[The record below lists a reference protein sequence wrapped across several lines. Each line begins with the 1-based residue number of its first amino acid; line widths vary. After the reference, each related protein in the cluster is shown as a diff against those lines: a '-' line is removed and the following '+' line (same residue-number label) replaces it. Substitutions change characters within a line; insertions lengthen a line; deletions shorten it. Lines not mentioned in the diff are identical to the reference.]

1 MTHWTDD
8 LVRINACK
16 DAIEWAR
23 EQPSLAVAWKKSKR
37 GDHMLWLVGK
47 ANPSE
52 PWSDA
57 RKPIV
62 ACCAEIATTAL
73 EYCNDD
79 ILLVVQWCIDATE
92 RWTRGEAERD
102 EVEAAADAA
111 ADAAYYSASA
121 AVAYYAS
128 TASTAAA
135 YYSASAA
142 AANAAAAAYS
152 AAAAY
157 YTSTSTAAAYYAS
170 ADAAADKSLVRS
182 ADIVRKRFP
191 NPPKIGDAK

>member
-62 ACCAEIATTAL
+62 ACCAEIASTAL
-73 EYCNDD
+73 PYCNDD
-79 ILLVVQWCIDATE
+79 TITATLGCIDATE
-92 RWTRGEAERD
+92 RWCRGEAERD
-102 EVEAAADAA
+102 EVESAAADAA
-111 ADAAYYSASA
+111 NTADAR
-121 AVAYYAS
+121 
-128 TASTAAA
+128 
-135 YYSASAA
+135 
-142 AANAAAAAYS
+142 AAAAAY
-152 AAAAY
+152 AAAY
-157 YTSTSTAAAYYAS
+157 AAYGAIYADATY
-170 ADAAADKSLVRS
+170 ADAAVAAANAYGAIYADATYADAARAKSLEQS

>member
-102 EVEAAADAA
+102 EVEAAAASS
-111 ADAAYYSASA
+111 ADAAYYSDS
-121 AVAYYAS
+121 
-128 TASTAAA
+128 AA
-135 YYSASAA
+135 YYSDS
-142 AANAAAAAYS
+142 AANAAAAAY

-157 YTSTSTAAAYYAS
+157 YTSTSTVAAYYA
-170 ADAAADKSLVRS
+170 ADDKLLEQS

>member
-62 ACCAEIATTAL
+62 ACCAEIASTAL
-73 EYCNDD
+73 PYCNDD
-79 ILLVVQWCIDATE
+79 TITATLGCIDATE
-92 RWTRGEAERD
+92 RWCRGEAERD
-102 EVEAAADAA
+102 EVESAAAYAANTADARADAAAYAAYAAYGAIYADATYAYAAAVAAADAA
-111 ADAAYYSASA
+111 AARA
-121 AVAYYAS
+121 
-128 TASTAAA
+128 
-135 YYSASAA
+135 
-142 AANAAAAAYS
+142 
-152 AAAAY
+152 
-157 YTSTSTAAAYYAS
+157 
-170 ADAAADKSLVRS
+170 KSLEQS